1 MELALIS
8 TTPGSGY
15 DTPHDPPNLLR
26 RPSNPPDAED
36 WSTHKDII
44 LKMYDED
51 DRPLSEVRLFMESCY
66 GFLASERMYK
76 RRFDKW
82 DVKKNYTQED
92 VDILFDDLI
101 NDRVDIDHA
110 TIHGKPV
117 NWERVI
123 RHLDDSKLSLLPELK
138 TSTRPAAKK
147 PRRRSSTVTSTGS
160 VTSYDSI
167 DTRQSELSLSPVL
180 EPCSRNRDGG
190 QILQALERYL
200 DAHLFSSPTR
210 SIFGPAGFCNQ
221 TSTSQIFLHP
231 AQLNQ
236 NYARGMI
243 LLRNGHRTAGF
254 ALLAQAANALDHL
267 FSSHHPALASCFL
280 DAFLDANHDTQPDA
294 RRFVID
300 HAVKAARTALSPN
313 HPLAALCDFVQMT
326 VQSKEEMEHLLWF
339 CQKFCQMFSDRLTK
353 QNKIAAYVNL
363 KYFAKLMQV
372 QRFASAYEHLTNHV
386 EPAFVGFLT
395 SEDVPNEMRPA
406 ALCYLRRKAH
416 LLLSIGDLENA
427 KASLTLAIRLTTM
440 WLDDADSSV
449 PGDPL
454 LEETFRLIDEMGDYL
469 RLTGNPERALHVH
482 SFALELCTAVRGER
496 EGKTMRMV
504 SALVQHYE
512 ALGHGDQVLALQLRY
527 PEVFETEDIL
537 DAVSHV
543 LPCSN
548 CGNGQD
554 TQNFCEDHRVI
565 SEARTIDRSRLRAVK
580 EYLRRAF

>member
-1 MELALIS
+1 
-8 TTPGSGY
+8 
-15 DTPHDPPNLLR
+15 
-26 RPSNPPDAED
+26 
-36 WSTHKDII
+36 
-44 LKMYDED
+44 
-51 DRPLSEVRLFMESCY
+51 
-66 GFLASERMYK
+66 MYK

-92 VDILFDDLI
+92 VDALFDDI
-101 NDRVDIDHA
+101 VNGRVDIDHA
-110 TIHGKPV
+110 TIHGKAV
-117 NWERVI
+117 NWERVM
-123 RHLDDSKLSLLPELK
+123 RHLDDTKLSLLPDLK
-138 TSTRPAAKK
+138 ASTRPATKK
-147 PRRRSSTVTSTGS
+147 PRRRSSTVTSAGS

-167 DTRQSELSLSPVL
+167 DTRQTELSLSPVL
-180 EPCSRNRDGG
+180 EPCTTNRDGG
-190 QILQALERYL
+190 RILQALERYL
-200 DAHLFSSPTR
+200 DAHLFSSPTG
-210 SIFGPAGFCNQ
+210 SIFGPAGYSNQ
-221 TSTSQIFLHP
+221 ISVSQVFLHP

-294 RRFVID
+294 RRFVTN
-300 HAVKAARTALSPN
+300 HAAKAARTALGPN
-313 HPLAALCDFVQMT
+313 HPLSALCDFVQMT

-353 QNKIAAYVNL
+353 QNKVAAYVNL
-363 KYFAKLMQV
+363 KHFAKLMQV
-372 QRFASAYEHLTNHV
+372 QRFASAYEHLTNQV

-395 SEDVPNEMRPA
+395 SEDVPIDMRPA

-427 KASLTLAIRLTTM
+427 KASLTLAVRLTIT
-440 WLDDADSSV
+440 WLDETDSSV
-449 PGDPL
+449 QGNPL
-454 LEETFRLIDEMGDYL
+454 LEETFRVVDEMGDYC
-469 RLTGNPERALHVH
+469 RLTGDPERALQVH

-504 SALVQHYE
+504 SALAQHYE
-512 ALGHGDQVLALQLRY
+512 KAGLSDQILTLKLRY
-527 PEVFETEDIL
+527 PEVFETEETL
-537 DAVSHV
+537 DAVSHI

-554 TQNFCEDHRVI
+554 TQNFCEDHRVL
-565 SEARTIDRSRLRAVK
+565 AKTTTIDRSRLRAIK
-580 EYLRRAF
+580 EYLRRIF